1 MSGRYKGLLDDIKET
16 QAGATPPTAE
26 PPPSPALPEPELV
39 AGSITPKP
47 AAAKRKPGRPKVGKS
62 SNPEFI
68 QTTAYVEEAV
78 HLAVRKA
85 LLDMKGT
92 DYSSLVNELL
102 KRWIKSRS

>member
-16 QAGATPPTAE
+16 QAGATPTSAE

-39 AGSITPKP
+39 SEPVTSKT

-85 LLDMKGT
+85 LLDMKGM
-92 DYSSLVNELL
+92 DYSSLVNDLL
-102 KRWIKSRS
+102 KRWVKTRS